1 MNPIAVYQIYFDQKS
16 EGTLDPDFLKYL
28 NEGRDDYFENG
39 VIKKIYDILKDT
51 DVRELPKYIGIT
63 SWKQKDKTNFTGK
76 EIIDHIQKDI
86 DTGQQKDVYIYSPIH
101 TLKPEIDNSSNPE
114 KLISSI
120 SCPDIWTMHRN
131 RFIQIDTDNQLL
143 NNAKVLPF
151 NIFDGKWIFCHCNY
165 WIAKTSIF
173 MEYCEKVLLP
183 TIEFYERPDIRSS
196 MPKWFTHSHE
206 QRIVNSCCFTMEGLF
221 GAFLAHTN
229 YSYEYLCKRW
239 YRTEYKNVKITGYN
253 TDSDKLISSI
263 LPTTILPALSQVTDN
278 KLSGK
283 IGVYLQ
289 RNETAEAF
297 CASDRIRG
305 EWIVK
310 NSDNRMEFFDAKKT
324 YDVVIFHVACKAI
337 ATHGRIKI
345 LDICDRVWK
354 HNLQQFKEL
363 IKPIDA
369 IIVSTEELKKEAAII
384 IPDKPIYVIPDGHD
398 FNHYKHSI
406 INTHTRKAQEVVW
419 FGYAENAACL
429 EPFINY
435 IKSSGIKLKVICQN
449 KNISPLQHADI
460 FVKWDINT
468 YISEIAKSDFALLP
482 PSQSYKS
489 NNKNISAMLCGIPVA
504 KTKEDIARFMI
515 PEERQ
520 LEINQKWNTLSQYSV
535 LLRINDYIDV
545 INLIK
550 KPENKAIDPK
560 PIDSKSIEPKSIDPV
575 HIPIPITQPV
585 FLKTGNL
592 KVYSAICGNF
602 DNPRNDIITFTDEE
616 SDKFKDPVMNAKIY
630 KILSHKYFLSK
641 ISIFVDGNIS
651 LLIPPDQLVKELL
664 KDADM
669 ALFKHPWR
677 RCLYEEHGHAIKRVS
692 APFKP
697 LMNEQV
703 IDYRNQGMPMNFGLG
718 ECGMLI
724 RRNNDV
730 VNEFNERW
738 WAEICRYTSRDQMS
752 FPYVLWKMKDR
763 IKINF
768 IDGNVRDHNFFK
780 YIIH

>member
-1 MNPIAVYQIYFDQKS
+1 MQPIAVYQIYFDPKS
-16 EGTLDPDFLKYL
+16 EASLDPAFLKYL
-28 NEGRDDYFENG
+28 NEVRDDYFENG
-39 VIKKIYDILKDT
+39 VIKKIYDILKATAPD
-51 DVRELPKYIGIT
+51 DLPKYVGVT
-63 SWKQKDKTNFTGK
+63 SWKQKDKTNFTGQ

-86 DTGQQKDVYIYSPIH
+86 DAGHGKDVYIYSPIH
-101 TLKPEIDNSSNPE
+101 ELKPEIDNSSNPD
-114 KLISSI
+114 KLVSSI
-120 SCPDIWTMHRN
+120 SGPDIWTMHRN
-131 RFIQIDTDNQLL
+131 RFSQIDTDNQML

-151 NIFDGKWIFCHCNY
+151 NIFDGKWMFCHCNY

-183 TIEFYERPDIRSS
+183 ALEFYERPHIKYS

-206 QRIVNSCCFTMEGLF
+206 KRLVNSCCFTMEGLF

-239 YRTEYKNVKITGYN
+239 YRTEHKLIKIIGYN
-253 TDSDKLISSI
+253 TDSQALISSLVTTEK
-263 LPTTILPALSQVTDN
+263 LPVPASAAV
-278 KLSGK
+278 KPSGK
-283 IGVYLQ
+283 IGIYLQ
-289 RNETAEAF
+289 RNETKEAF

-305 EWIVK
+305 EWIIN
-310 NSDNRMEFFDAKKT
+310 NSENRMEFFDPQKI

-337 ATHGRIKI
+337 ANHGRIKI
-345 LDICDRVWK
+345 LDICDRVWER
-354 HNLQQFKEL
+354 NLDQFKEY

-369 IIVSTEELKKEAAII
+369 VIVPTEELKKEAAVI
-384 IPDKPIYVIPDGHD
+384 IPDKPIHVIPDGHD

-406 INTHTRKAQEVVW
+406 INVHNRKAQEVVW

-435 IKSSGIKLKVICQN
+435 IKSSGLKLKVICQN
-449 KNISPLQHADI
+449 QNTSPLQHADV
-460 FVKWDINT
+460 FVKWDVNT
-468 YISEIAKSDFALLP
+468 YVKEIAKADFALLP
-482 PSQSYKS
+482 PNQSYKS
-489 NNKNISAMLCGIPVA
+489 NNKEISAIMCGIPVA

-520 LEINQKWNTLSQYSV
+520 LEMNKKWRELSQYSALSRV
-535 LLRINDYIDV
+535 KDYMDV
-545 INLIK
+545 INSIK
-550 KPENKAIDPK
+550 KPEPQKNDPV
-560 PIDSKSIEPKSIDPV
+560 PIEPA
-575 HIPIPITQPV
+575 PIGLYDYIA
-585 FLKTGNL
+585 
-592 KVYSAICGNF
+592 YSAICGNF
-602 DNPRNDIITFTDEE
+602 DKPRNDITTFTDKE
-616 SDKFKDPVMNAKIY
+616 SDIFKQPVMNAKIY
-630 KILSHKYFLSK
+630 KILPHKYFSSK
-641 ISIFVDGNIS
+641 ISLFVDGNIS
-651 LLIPPDQLVKELL
+651 LLASVDEIVQELL

-677 RCLYEEHGHAIKRVS
+677 QCLYQEHEHAIQRIS

-697 LMNEQV
+697 IMDKQV
-703 IDYRNQGMPMNFGLG
+703 NMYKMEGMPANFGLG

-768 IDGNVRDHNFFK
+768 IDGNVRDHKFFK
-780 YIIH
+780 YITH